1 MNEFENDSTEIA
13 ETNGSSA
20 QIGLAL
26 LSAAFCIFL
35 FSQISNLGQ
44 NASSM
49 KWQGENLNRQI
60 QSLTGA
66 EKNAQE
72 LIKQREAT
80 VQQTQQVQERY
91 TSLLTDIKGDDAPAY
106 RWLLTS
112 EGPPLIPD
120 EVRFFNPPPASR
132 ASMKENVRRRLEN
145 SLLSWRG
152 SGFGGDF
159 FALLPPRDPAVRG
172 DEKKGRGGKD
182 SAPRRLARG

>member
-66 EKNAQE
+66 EKNAQD

-91 TSLLTDIKGDDAPAY
+91 TSLLTDVIELAETDPDAKSVVEKY
-106 RWLLTS
+106 KISRQK
-112 EGPPLIPD
+112 
-120 EVRFFNPPPASR
+120 PASNP
-132 ASMKENVRRRLEN
+132 S
-145 SLLSWRG
+145 
-152 SGFGGDF
+152 
-159 FALLPPRDPAVRG
+159 AVAPV
-172 DEKKGRGGKD
+172 KG
-182 SAPRRLARG
+182 ATTP

>member
-1 MNEFENDSTEIA
+1 MNEFENDSTESA
-13 ETNGSSA
+13 EAHVSGNA

-49 KWQGENLNRQI
+49 RWQSENLSRQI

-91 TSLLTDIKGDDAPAY
+91 TSLLTDVIELAETDPDAKSVVEKYKISRQKQDSNPSAV
-106 RWLLTS
+106 
-112 EGPPLIPD
+112 PP
-120 EVRFFNPPPASR
+120 V
-132 ASMKENVRRRLEN
+132 N
-145 SLLSWRG
+145 STTT
-152 SGFGGDF
+152 
-159 FALLPPRDPAVRG
+159 P
-172 DEKKGRGGKD
+172 
-182 SAPRRLARG
+182 

>member
-1 MNEFENDSTEIA
+1 MNEFENESTESS
-13 ETNGSSA
+13 ESNGSGSA

-91 TSLLTDIKGDDAPAY
+91 TSLLTDVIELAETDPDAKSVVEKY
-106 RWLLTS
+106 KISRQKS
-112 EGPPLIPD
+112 
-120 EVRFFNPPPASR
+120 AST
-132 ASMKENVRRRLEN
+132 
-145 SLLSWRG
+145 
-152 SGFGGDF
+152 
-159 FALLPPRDPAVRG
+159 P
-172 DEKKGRGGKD
+172 
-182 SAPRRLARG
+182 SAPSTPSAVAPVNSTTTP

>member
-1 MNEFENDSTEIA
+1 MNEFENDPTENADSST
-13 ETNGSSA
+13 GSSA

-49 KWQGENLNRQI
+49 RWQSENLNRQI
-60 QSLTGA
+60 ESLTGA

-91 TSLLTDIKGDDAPAY
+91 TSLLTDIIQLAETDPDAK
-106 RWLLTS
+106 S
-112 EGPPLIPD
+112 
-120 EVRFFNPPPASR
+120 V
-132 ASMKENVRRRLEN
+132 V
-145 SLLSWRG
+145 
-152 SGFGGDF
+152 
-159 FALLPPRDPAVRG
+159 
-172 DEKKGRGGKD
+172 EKYKIARQKTD
-182 SAPRRLARG
+182 SAPAAGAPVSGATKP